1 MKEIESYFDY
11 LNNEKNYSQNT
22 IISYRNDINNFIFFI
37 KKILGLKLNK
47 EILENLKYNEFRAW
61 ISSRTDNN
69 YCNKSNARALSS
81 IKSLFKFLQKR
92 YNIFNPIIS
101 KIKSPK
107 LSEQLPKNVSLNNYL
122 KIVEYI
128 PTLINE
134 EWVAKRDIALITLL
148 YGCGLRISEATN
160 IKLSDFLNNYK
171 ELKVIGKGNKER
183 IVPVLS
189 IVKDSIFEYIKL
201 CPYKDKNFIFFSKTG
216 KKFSGRLLRILLQNI
231 RRLLNL
237 PESIT
242 PHAFRHSF
250 ATDLLNANVDL
261 RTIQELLGHKTI
273 KSTQVYTHL
282 NYKHISDVYKKCS
295 VVK

>member
-1 MKEIESYFDY
+1 MDKIYSYFDY
-11 LNNEKNYSQNT
+11 LENEKNYSNNT
-22 IISYRNDINNFIFFI
+22 IISYRNDIDNFIFFLMNI
-37 KKILGLKLNK
+37 LKIDIN
-47 EILENLKYNEFRAW
+47 EENLIHLKYNEFRAW
-61 ISSRTDNN
+61 ISFRNDNN

-81 IKSLFKFLQKR
+81 VKSLFRFLQNR
-92 YNIFNPIIS
+92 YDLFNPIIS

-107 LSEQLPKNVSLNNYL
+107 LSESLPKNVSLNNYL
-122 KIVEYI
+122 KILEYI
-128 PTLINE
+128 PALVKE
-134 EWVAKRDIALITLL
+134 EWIIKRDIAIITLL
-148 YGCGLRISEATN
+148 YGCGLRISEAVS
-160 IKLSDFLNNYK
+160 IKISDFINNYT

-189 IVKDSIFEYIKL
+189 IVKNSVFEYLKL
-201 CPYKDKNFIFFSKTG
+201 CPYKNDSFIFFTKTG
-216 KKFSGRLLRILLQNI
+216 KHFSGRMLRMLLQNI

-237 PESIT
+237 PEYIT

-282 NYKHISDVYKKCS
+282 NYKHLEDIYNKCS
-295 VVK
+295 IIK